1 MPVCAISTSNTGTS
15 AIRQQMNRTP
25 TKTARIETTNLIL
38 SDMKTLSFGR
48 KYNSN
53 SKQYQH
59 TKLSGHNNDS
69 GEQSKTA
76 RT

>member
-1 MPVCAISTSNTGTS
+1 
-15 AIRQQMNRTP
+15 MNRTP
-25 TKTARIETTNLIL
+25 TKTARIEMTNLIL

-53 SKQYQH
+53 SKQHHH
-59 TKLSGHNNDS
+59 TKPSGHNNDS
-69 GEQSKTA
+69 GEQVKTA